1 MKKSITMK
9 DIAEK
14 LKMSVSTVSKAL
26 SDDPTI
32 SLMTSERVKKLAKEW
47 NYIPNEAARHFKLS
61 RTYTIGLVIPRML
74 DEFYI
79 LAINGAENIAATEKY
94 NVVIVQSHEDPAN
107 EGKIVDLMRR
117 NRVDGVLIAI
127 TKNTQDMSPF
137 HNLIN
142 IGIPV
147 VFFARPPRE
156 KGFDYVTADNESGAF
171 RATEFLINK
180 GHSRIGHLMGP
191 GSLEVS
197 HIRLKGYKKALQKN
211 KISFEPDLVWE
222 VDLSPHSTSLAM
234 QYFMKLKHPPS
245 AIFAFKNYI
254 SLDAMDFIKR
264 NYPDKLNEIDFT
276 GFGNLPLFRYLDRK
290 PLASIEE
297 NSFEIGLEAAQLLIK
312 KIKALQNGKK
322 EKKHFVVVPSQL
334 VVHEK

>member
-1 MKKSITMK
+1 MKRSITMK

-26 SDDPTI
+26 SDDSSI

-79 LAINGAENIAATEKY
+79 LAINGAEKIAASEKY

-107 EGKIVDLMRR
+107 EEKIVDLMRR

-127 TKNTQDMSPF
+127 TKSTQDMSPF

-156 KGFDYVTADNESGAF
+156 KVFDYVTADNESGAF

-180 GHSRIGHLMGP
+180 GHTRIGHLMGP
-191 GSLEVS
+191 ASLEVS
-197 HIRLKGYKKALQKN
+197 RIRLEGYKKALQKN
-211 KISFEPDLVWE
+211 KIKFEPNHVRE
-222 VDLSPHSTSLAM
+222 VDLSVPSTSLAM
-234 QYFMKLKHPPS
+234 QHFMKMKHPPS

-254 SLDAMDFIKR
+254 SLDAMDFIKK

-297 NSFEIGLEAAQLLIK
+297 NSFQIGQEAAQLLIK

-334 VVHEK
+334 IVHEK